1 MSSRK
6 YWHFIR
12 IKGRSASHLVL
23 EVALNTHPT
32 WAIISEEVKAKNMTV
47 YQLANQIADL
57 VEKRSKNGFNFG
69 VLLLPEGILE
79 LLKDIHTLVGVLYK
93 NELFDFS

>member
-1 MSSRK
+1 
-6 YWHFIR
+6 
-12 IKGRSASHLVL
+12 
-23 EVALNTHPT
+23 
-32 WAIISEEVKAKNMTV
+32 MTI

-79 LLKDIHTLVGVLYK
+79 LLEDIHTLVIISFEVVSNFISLK
-93 NELFDFS
+93 SLSNIFC